1 VVHDL
6 KNLIAQLSLV
16 VSNAARH
23 KHNPL
28 FMQDAIH
35 TVENSV
41 SKMNRLLAHLRAGG
55 HQASQPAPVDL
66 KQLLSEVVSSK
77 SVNLPVPVL
86 DCDLSGAVVMADH
99 DQFSA
104 VIGHVV
110 QNAYDATP
118 ETGSITVRGRK
129 DGNIATIEIEDT
141 GCGMDESFLRERLF
155 RPFDSTKNG
164 SGMGIG
170 AYEAREYVRALGG
183 EVQVVSTPGKGTTF
197 RIRLPYADRLHMEE
211 MRQQGAAR

>member
-1 VVHDL
+1 LNDVM
-6 KNLIAQLSLV
+6 S
-16 VSNAARH
+16 
-23 KHNPL
+23 
-28 FMQDAIH
+28 
-35 TVENSV
+35 
-41 SKMNRLLAHLRAGG
+41 
-55 HQASQPAPVDL
+55 SQ
-66 KQLLSEVVSSK
+66 
-77 SVNLPVPVL
+77 SVNLPAPVL
-86 DCDLSGAVVMADH
+86 DCELSGAMVMADR
-99 DQFSA
+99 DRFSA
-104 VIGHVV
+104 VIGHIV

-183 EVQVVSTPGKGTTF
+183 EVHVVSARGTGTTF
-197 RIRLPYADRLHMEE
+197 RIRLPYADRLHTEE
-211 MRQQGAAR
+211 ELRHQGAGR